1 MKKDLRKLE
10 IEGIYLNIMKAVYD
24 KPTANVIV
32 NGEKQKPF
40 PLKSG
45 MRQVCSLS
53 PLLFN
58 TVLEFLGRTIRQEE
72 EIKGIAIGKKNKTKL
87 SKSPYLHMIL
97 SYTSKAQ
104 KTLPKSS

>member
-53 PLLFN
+53 PTPIQHSPGIL
-58 TVLEFLGRTIRQEE
+58 RQN
-72 EIKGIAIGKKNKTKL
+72 NKARRRNKRN
-87 SKSPYLHMIL
+87 SNR
-97 SYTSKAQ
+97 
-104 KTLPKSS
+104 